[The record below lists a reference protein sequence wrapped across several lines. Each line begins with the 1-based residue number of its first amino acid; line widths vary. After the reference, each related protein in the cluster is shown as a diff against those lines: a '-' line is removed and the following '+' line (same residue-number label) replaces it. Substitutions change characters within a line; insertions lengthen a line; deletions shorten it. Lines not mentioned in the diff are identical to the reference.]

1 MKLDLQPNVETII
14 KDPGG
19 KIGGR
24 KDTVGNGEEDSD
36 AFVQAVPPD
45 YLLRPIVIPSIGQD
59 EFDLVGFPQGIQILP
74 ADLLGLAAS
83 GTFHV
88 DHADGAGVDHGN
100 IEVTAGLNDDSM
112 TAIDQRRDE
121 RMYAGLK
128 EGFTAGDLD
137 ERTSVVFDLLNDRVD
152 GDAIPT

>member
-1 MKLDLQPNVETII
+1 MKLDLEPDVETII

-19 KIGGR
+19 KISGG

-36 AFVQAVPPD
+36 AFVQAVSPD
-45 YLLRPIVIPSIGQD
+45 YLLRPVVIPSIGQD
-59 EFDLVGFPQGIQILP
+59 EFDLVGFPQDIQILP

-88 DHADGAGVDHGN
+88 NHADGAGVDYGN
-100 IEVTAGLNDDSM
+100 IEVTAGLNEYPM
-112 TAIDQRRDE
+112 TAIDQRRNE
-121 RMYAGLK
+121 GMYAGLK

-137 ERTSVVFDLLNDRVD
+137 ERTSVVFDLLKYRVD
-152 GDAIPT
+152 ADAIPT